1 LTKFSQHLTN
11 ASKDEPEKNNDMVT
25 FFQELQI
32 LEKNKQTKKRRFCKS
47 NRMILEAFSHKPSNK
62 AEVNEIH
69 FLRVHQQP
77 YWY

>member
-32 LEKNKQTKKRRFCKS
+32 LEKNKQTKKTAV
-47 NRMILEAFSHKPSNK
+47 L
-62 AEVNEIH
+62 
-69 FLRVHQQP
+69 
-77 YWY
+77 

>member
-1 LTKFSQHLTN
+1 MQAKMNQRKTMTWSHFSG
-11 ASKDEPEKNNDMVT
+11 ASN
-25 FFQELQI
+25 I
-32 LEKNKQTKKRRFCKS
+32 GNKQKRRFRKS

>member
-1 LTKFSQHLTN
+1 MQAKMNQRKTMTWSHFSG
-11 ASKDEPEKNNDMVT
+11 ASNIEK
-25 FFQELQI
+25 I
-32 LEKNKQTKKRRFCKS
+32 KIKKRRFRKS
-47 NRMILEAFSHKPSNK
+47 NRMALEALSHKPSNK